1 MANNL
6 SAFNPTLMA
15 ATIQEVL
22 HKAYVGKEIASYGLE
37 SQLTYG
43 ATIDRPYIGTLVA
56 NEYDDSTGVTDQDLV
71 PTGET
76 LTVNHEKEATFY
88 VQRKD
93 LIQNKFDTAKRYAE
107 EAAHAHRNAMDAAI
121 LAEVANAVSAN
132 LMTAGSLSGGS
143 GTGAIT
149 VALANVIEIFTTAYQ
164 KLSEQNVRDDG
175 DLFAVVTPAFF
186 NIIQQK
192 ATSVGF
198 NTADAVLKNGKV
210 GRWMNFDIYVSNNVY
225 TTGGSYYQMFGK
237 KGAVDMVV
245 QNEVEVMPKDVPNKT
260 GKRYLTYSLW
270 GIKTFNT
277 GTKKIVSVK
286 TTA

>member
-43 ATIDRPYIGTLVA
+43 ATIDRPYIATLTA
-56 NEYDDSTGVTDQDLV
+56 NDYDDSTGVTDQDLV

-76 LTVNHEKEATFY
+76 LTVNNEKEATFY

-93 LIQNKFDTAKRYAE
+93 LVQNKFDTARRYAT

-121 LAEVANAVSAN
+121 LAEVANAASAN
-132 LMTAGSLSGGS
+132 AMTAGSLSGGS

-149 VALANVIEIFTTAYQ
+149 VALANVIEIFTTAFQ
-164 KLSEQNVRDDG
+164 KLQEQSVRDDG
-175 DLFAVVTPAFF
+175 DLFAVITPAFF
-186 NIIQQK
+186 NIVQQK
-192 ATSVGF
+192 ATGVGF

-225 TTGGSYYQMFGK
+225 TTGGSYYQLFGK
-237 KGAVDMVV
+237 KGAIDMVV
-245 QNEVEVMPKDVPNKT
+245 QNEVEVMEKDVPNKT

-270 GIKTFNT
+270 GIKTFKT
-277 GTKKIVSVK
+277 GTKQIVSVK